1 MKKIVIVLTMFMS
14 LICVS
19 VNAENV
25 NVNKNILSQLN
36 IINENTFENE
46 NAVTREECLTAI
58 IKTLGATDD
67 AINMADGSHVVCFVD
82 AGFYSYI
89 GCAYITHIAYGEEQ
103 VVDYPTFR
111 TSHTRKNTDYF
122 LFPKRKVT
130 VKEVLAYMVRCLE
143 ESKENIDINITY
155 EKSKEYGLI
164 NENDIFTQNP
174 DMEISKND
182 FYTLLERLLN
192 QKRYKYFEIVNG
204 YFKMSGYVDEERS
217 MTYLEF
223 LSK

>member
-1 MKKIVIVLTMFMS
+1 MKKIIIILTMFMS

-25 NVNKNILSQLN
+25 NVNENILSQLN
-36 IINENTFENE
+36 IINENMFENE
-46 NAVTREECLTAI
+46 NTVTREECLTAI
-58 IKTLGATDD
+58 IKTLGVTDE
-67 AINMADGSHVVCFVD
+67 NVKNLDGSYFVAFVD
-82 AGFYSYI
+82 SSFYSYI
-89 GCAYITHIAYGEEQ
+89 GCAYLSYIAYGEECE
-103 VVDYPTFR
+103 VITPTYNS
-111 TSHTRKNTDYF
+111 SHTRKNTDYF